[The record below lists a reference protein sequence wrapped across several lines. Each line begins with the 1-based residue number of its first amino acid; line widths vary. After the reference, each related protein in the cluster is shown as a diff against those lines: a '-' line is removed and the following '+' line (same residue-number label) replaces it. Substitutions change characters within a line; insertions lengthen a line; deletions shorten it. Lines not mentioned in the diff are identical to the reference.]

1 MYWILTNTVNDNQV
15 NRFHFQLSRWD
26 TKYKERSHILSEYLL
41 LDNVKLIPSRLLK
54 DFTYELNISSSP
66 PAKPPPPR
74 PSLQHKTECDW
85 GSFNTIW
92 YLNLIISD
100 PPCPGS
106 LSLPDTVLVLFA
118 ETCFYGGGDCGE
130 SNTGHRQRGNQPHG
144 THIPVST
151 SWPVSCSAAT
161 LRLQSDSASQPAGGN
176 ILQISSWTSLLI
188 FTN

>member
-1 MYWILTNTVNDNQV
+1 MRHEIQGTFTHPVGIFTFGQCQAYTIKTSQGFYIWI
-15 NRFHFQLSRWD
+15 
-26 TKYKERSHILSEYLL
+26 KYFVITSSQALPA
-41 LDNVKLIPSRLLK
+41 PS
-54 DFTYELNISSSP
+54 
-66 PAKPPPPR
+66 R

-144 THIPVST
+144 THIPVS
-151 SWPVSCSAAT
+151 SWPASCTHGSVVHT
-161 LRLQSDSASQPAGGN
+161 SDIKAKHFQRF
-176 ILQISSWTSLLI
+176 LLP
-188 FTN
+188 TPHQ